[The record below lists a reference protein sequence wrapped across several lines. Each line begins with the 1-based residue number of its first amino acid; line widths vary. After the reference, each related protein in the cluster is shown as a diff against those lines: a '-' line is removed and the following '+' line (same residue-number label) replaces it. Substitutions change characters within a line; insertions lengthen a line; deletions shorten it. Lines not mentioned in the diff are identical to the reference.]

1 MYYVEKFKTNILKN
15 VLSIIT
21 YLVIMYI
28 IAYVHQLKQKSN
40 KSQKRYN
47 NNSKYFPFK
56 SSGINC
62 LEMQS
67 SIYSIKPNISIV
79 TPLKKE
85 LNTWLLILLSSF
97 GNLL

>member
-21 YLVIMYI
+21 YLVAKYTIT
-28 IAYVHQLKQKSN
+28 YVHQLKQMSN
-40 KSQKRYN
+40 IFQMHYN
-47 NNSKYFPFK
+47 NNSNYFPFI

-79 TPLKKE
+79 APLKKE
-85 LNTWLLILLSSF
+85 LKT
-97 GNLL
+97 